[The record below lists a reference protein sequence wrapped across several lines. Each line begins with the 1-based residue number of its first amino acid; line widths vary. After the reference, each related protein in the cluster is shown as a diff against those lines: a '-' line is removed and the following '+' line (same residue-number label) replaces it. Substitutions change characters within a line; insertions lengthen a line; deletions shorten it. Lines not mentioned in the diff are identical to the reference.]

1 MVHIM
6 SLTVAMAS
14 LKPFICLKRHSCYA
28 NDGYY
33 YHRFFFHQRAIYRVF
48 SAGYSCSHE
57 VDCVELCEWYGHGG
71 APGGVMRLN
80 SMGPSVSDIC
90 TDMV

>member
-33 YHRFFFHQRAIYRVF
+33 YHRGFFIREQYIEYFLQVIAAVMKLIVLN
-48 SAGYSCSHE
+48 
-57 VDCVELCEWYGHGG
+57 CVSGT
-71 APGGVMRLN
+71 A
-80 SMGPSVSDIC
+80 
-90 TDMV
+90 MVEPQVV